1 MSDLGERL
9 SDALHDAA
17 DEVEPSPDL
26 YERLNASLDDARER
40 RVFRTKTAGFAAGLV
55 AAVAAVVVATT
66 DYQEGT
72 LIMDWWILELITVGV
87 LIAIAVFLGPF
98 IKRFGKGYAA
108 EVFRSNPTTGKNF
121 IVLTDIAYYM
131 IFAAYILLT
140 MQFTSPDCV
149 RNVCEETVTA
159 DQLRLSA
166 QRIGGILLL
175 LGVLHGLNLLIL
187 PIIGRLLTL
196 NRQLD
201 VKLSEAK
208 NPE

>member
-1 MSDLGERL
+1 M
-9 SDALHDAA
+9 HDAA

-26 YERLNASLDDARER
+26 YARLNASLDDARER
-40 RVFRTKTAGFAAGLV
+40 HAFRRKIAGFVGALLIV
-55 AAVAAVVVATT
+55 VAAVVVATT
-66 DYQEGT
+66 HYQEGT
-72 LIMDWWILELITVGV
+72 LIMDWWILEVITVCV

-108 EVFRSNPTTGKNF
+108 EVFRANPTTGKNF

-131 IFAAYILLT
+131 IFSAYVLLT

-149 RNVCEETVTA
+149 RNVCEETATA
-159 DQLRLSA
+159 DQLRISG
-166 QRIGGILLL
+166 QRLGGILLL

-201 VKLSEAK
+201 VKLQQTK
-208 NPE
+208 NPD